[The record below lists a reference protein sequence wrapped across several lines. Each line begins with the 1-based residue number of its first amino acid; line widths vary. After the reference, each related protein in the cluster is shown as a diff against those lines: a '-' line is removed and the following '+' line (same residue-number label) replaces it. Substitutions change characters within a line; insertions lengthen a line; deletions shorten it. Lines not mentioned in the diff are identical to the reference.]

1 MNAATNQTGTYDKR
15 SIKKNMKMVAWIFIW
30 MVSLIVS
37 DKAAL
42 YGWWSAEWITVL
54 SIIINAGF
62 GLGVVYGY
70 RRMLKGMDDLQRKI
84 QLEALSMAFGVSVIG
99 SISYSLLVT
108 WGYIIDEEVTDIF
121 MLMSISFSASVLL
134 NSWRYK

>member
-1 MNAATNQTGTYDKR
+1 MNIATKQTGTYDKR
-15 SIKKNMKMVAWIFIW
+15 SIKENIKMVALIFIW
-30 MVSLIVS
+30 MISLIVS

-62 GLGVVYGY
+62 GLGVLHSY

-121 MLMSISFSASVLL
+121 LLMCISFSASVLL
-134 NSWRYK
+134 NSLRYK